1 MTSKRIIPLL
11 LFISLILIALL
22 AALPAATRMDD
33 NAKHTNT
40 IVKKDE
46 DLPGK
51 GMTMHKVEKKY
62 GKPLNILEARGKP
75 PITRW
80 VYKEFTVYFEGP
92 YVIHAVIN
100 HHVGPSEES
109 DAAADKP
116 AAMKPSSP
124 KPAEQTP

>member
-11 LFISLILIALL
+11 LSISLILIALL
-22 AALPAATRMDD
+22 SALPAATRMDG
-33 NAKHTNT
+33 NAIHTNT
-40 IVKKDE
+40 VVRKVE

-51 GMTMHKVEKKY
+51 GMTMRKVEKEY
-62 GKPLNILEARGKP
+62 GKPLNILEAKGKP

-100 HHVGPSEES
+100 HKVGPLEDEEVEDNS
-109 DAAADKP
+109 TD
-116 AAMKPSSP
+116 MKPSSS
-124 KPAEQTP
+124 KPAE